1 MSTHTAPPVVTSG
14 PPLNR
19 HERVRTGLIWAGIT
33 VGLFLFGYLIA
44 VFLLFPPPPVPEDGI
59 VVPDLAG
66 QSPESAEQ
74 RLRPLGLQV
83 GDTLSFPSPEH
94 PPGLVVAQSPLP
106 GQQLRAGGRVALG
119 LSSGLP
125 SATVPDLTGLP
136 VRRAENLLT
145 RLGFGVDQVP
155 ETSERPSGTVIRSMP
170 EAGQRQTL
178 PARVRIWV
186 STGMPQDTTAIDTT
200 TRRDTIF

>member
-14 PPLNR
+14 PPLYR
-19 HERVRTGLIWAGIT
+19 HERVRSALIWAGIT
-33 VGLFLFGYLIA
+33 LGLFLLGYLVA
-44 VFLLFPPPPVPEDGI
+44 VFLLFPPLPVPEDGI

-83 GDTLSFPSPEH
+83 GDTVSFPSPEH

-125 SATVPDLTGLP
+125 SAIVPDLMGLP
-136 VRRAENLLT
+136 ARRAENLLT

-170 EAGQRQTL
+170 ETGQRQTL

-186 STGMPQDTTAIDTT
+186 SAGTPADTSAIDTT